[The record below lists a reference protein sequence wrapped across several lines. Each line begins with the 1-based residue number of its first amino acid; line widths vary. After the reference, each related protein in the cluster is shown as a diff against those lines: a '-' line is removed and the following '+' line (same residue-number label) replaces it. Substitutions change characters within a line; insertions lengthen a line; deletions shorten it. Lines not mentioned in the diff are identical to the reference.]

1 MTTLDEP
8 QTAGSGQYER
18 NRGAELDV
26 AVTAHRSS
34 PGRAVFTEAGN
45 TDAWIATDLTVDVTR

>member
-8 QTAGSGQYER
+8 PEAGSGQYER
-18 NRGAELDV
+18 NLGADFDV
-26 AVTAHRSS
+26 PVTAHRSS
-34 PGRAVFTEAGN
+34 PGRTVFTEADN